1 MSEGIGARVARKEDK
16 RFITGKGKYTDDI
29 RMENQAYAAF
39 VRSPHAH
46 ARVTGI
52 DTAAAE
58 AMDGVIA
65 VHTGP
70 ELKAD
75 GIGDIIT
82 GWAITSKDGT
92 PMQCGVWNPMVTEYA
107 RYVGDAVAVV
117 IAETQAL
124 ARVAAESVD
133 VSYEELPATVFADRA
148 LDTGAPQVHANV
160 PGNLIFNWEIG
171 DEARTGAAIEGAH
184 HVTELNITNNRLSPN
199 ALEPRSAVT
208 VYDEAEEH
216 YTLYSTSQNP
226 HVARLVLS
234 AFYQVAPEH
243 KLRVIAPDVGGGF
256 GSKIYIYPEEITCLW
271 ASMKTGRSIKWT
283 SDRSEAFM
291 TDAHGRDHVTT
302 AKMGFDENGKIVG
315 FHVDTIA
322 NIGAYVSLFATATPT
337 YLYGTLWS
345 GTYDIPA
352 IYGTVRAVHTNTAPV
367 DAYRG
372 AGRPEATYMIERMM
386 ETAAREMGMDP
397 AELRRR
403 NFITEFPYQTQ
414 VLLQYDSG
422 DYHTL
427 LDMAQK
433 AAEIDGF
440 PERKAEAAARG
451 MLRGIGYS
459 TFVEACGLAPS
470 AAAGS
475 LGAGVGLWESAEVR
489 VNPVGTIEILTGC
502 HSHGQGHETTFA
514 QLVADRFGLPIEN
527 VSILHGDTDKVQ
539 FGMGTYGSRSGPVG
553 MSAVML
559 ALEKVEEKAKK
570 IAAHVLEASEDDIVI
585 EGGEVK
591 VAGTDKAMAWHE
603 LGLAAYTGHNL
614 PEGMEPGL
622 KETSFFDPV
631 NFSFPSGALICEVEV
646 DPETGVTEIIQF
658 TAADDFGVIV
668 NPMIVEGQ
676 VHGGL
681 TQGIGQAMCEGVV
694 YDGDG
699 QLVTGSYMDY
709 QMPRAS
715 DVPSYTVR
723 HGSTPSPDNPLGIKG
738 CGEAGA
744 IGAPP
749 AVINAIVDAIGTQD
763 LQMPATPLAVWQ
775 ALQTVSARQA
785 AE

>member
-1 MSEGIGARVARKEDK
+1 MTDGIGARVARKEDK

-39 VRSPHAH
+39 VRSPHAS
-46 ARVTGI
+46 AKVTGI
-52 DTAAAE
+52 DASAAE
-58 AMDGVIA
+58 AMEGVIA

-82 GWAITSKDGT
+82 GWAITSKDGN
-92 PMQCGVWNPMVTEYA
+92 PMQCGVWNPMVTEFA
-107 RYVGDAVAVV
+107 RYVGDAVAIVV
-117 IAETQAL
+117 AESQDL
-124 ARVAAESVD
+124 ARRAAEKVS
-133 VSYEELPATVFADRA
+133 VSYDELPATVFADHA
-148 LDTGAPQVHANV
+148 LETDAHQVHENV

-171 DEARTGAAIEGAH
+171 DEEKTDAAMSGAH
-184 HVTELNITNNRLSPN
+184 HVTQIDITNNRLSPN
-199 ALEPRSAVT
+199 AMEPRSAVA
-208 VYDEAEEH
+208 VYDEAEDH
-216 YTLYSTSQNP
+216 YTLYTTSQNP

-256 GSKIYIYPEEITCLW
+256 GSKIYIYPEEIACLW
-271 ASMKTGRSIKWT
+271 ASMKTGRSVKWT

-302 AKMGFDENGKIVG
+302 AKMGFDADGKIVG

-352 IYGTVRAVHTNTAPV
+352 IYGTVRAVHTNTVPV

-403 NFITEFPYQTQ
+403 NFVKEFPYQTQ

-422 DYHTL
+422 DYDAL
-427 LDMAQK
+427 LDMAQD
-433 AAEIDGF
+433 AANVSGF
-440 PERKAEAAARG
+440 AARKAEAAGRG
-451 MLRGIGYS
+451 KLRGIGYS

-489 VNPVGTIEILTGC
+489 VNPVGTVEVLTGC

-514 QLVADRFGLPIEN
+514 QLVADRFGLPIDS
-527 VSILHGDTDKVQ
+527 VSIVHGDTDKVQ

-553 MSAVML
+553 MSAVMK
-559 ALEKVEEKAKK
+559 ALDKVEIKAKQ
-570 IAAHVLEASEDDIVI
+570 IAAHVLEASEVDIVI
-585 EGGEVK
+585 EGGEAK
-591 VAGTDKAMAWHE
+591 VAGTDKTMGWHE
-603 LGLAAYTGHNL
+603 VGLAAYTAHNL

-646 DPETGVTEIIQF
+646 DPETGVTEIVQF
-658 TAADDFGVIV
+658 TAADDFGTII

-676 VHGGL
+676 VHGGI
-681 TQGIGQAMCEGVV
+681 TQGIGQALHEGVV
-694 YDGDG
+694 YDDSG
-699 QLVTGSYMDY
+699 QLLTGSYMDY
-709 QMPRAS
+709 QMPRAA
-715 DVPSYTVR
+715 DVPSYTVS
-723 HGSTPSPDNPLGIKG
+723 HGCTPSPNNPLGLKG

-749 AVINAIVDAIGTQD
+749 AVINAIIDAIGTD
-763 LQMPATPLAVWQ
+763 NLQMPATPQAVWT
-775 ALQTVSARQA
+775 ALQSAKMPMA